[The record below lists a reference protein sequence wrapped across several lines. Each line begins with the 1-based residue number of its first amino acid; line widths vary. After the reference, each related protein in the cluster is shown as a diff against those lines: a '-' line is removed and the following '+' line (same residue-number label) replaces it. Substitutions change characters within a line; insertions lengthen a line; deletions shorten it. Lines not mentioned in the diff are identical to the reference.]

1 MRSDGSTPCRCRGA
15 TFIIDRRGA
24 PQMEEKT
31 TTTILVS
38 LLVLSALLIA
48 FNQYQVSALTGMV
61 DSAAGGV
68 SKGRISFGGGGTA
81 SLDKADT
88 SQITSTAMAIKTL
101 FPELSQITDEND
113 AIAIMIPTGTP
124 EYSEALGGITFDD
137 PVASMEYLSKWYYSL
152 KEEVK
157 QQHPDVWQRYLDL
170 AARPTGISCEY
181 CCGVGPQGITSDGE
195 LRCGCAHNPAAQAI
209 ALGLMLKTDYSD
221 AEVLREVMR
230 WKTIFFPKNMVALA
244 MDVAG
249 KDASQLQSLPGMVGG
264 C

>member
-15 TFIIDRRGA
+15 IFIIDRRGA

-61 DSAAGGV
+61 DSASGGV

-81 SLDKADT
+81 SLDKA
-88 SQITSTAMAIKTL
+88 
-101 FPELSQITDEND
+101 ELSQITDEND

-157 QQHPDVWQRYLDL
+157 QQHPDVWQRYLGL

-181 CCGVGPQGITSDGE
+181 CCGVGPQGITSDWE

-209 ALGLMLKTDYSD
+209 ALGLMLNTDYSD